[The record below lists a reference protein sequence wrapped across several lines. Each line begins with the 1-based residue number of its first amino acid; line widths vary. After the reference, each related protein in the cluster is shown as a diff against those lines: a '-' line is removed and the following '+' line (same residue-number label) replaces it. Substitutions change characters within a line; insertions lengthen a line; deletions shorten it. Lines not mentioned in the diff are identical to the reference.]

1 MIDSSG
7 KKFEEDEKPAYR
19 EQFPSCLNSKVGTNV
34 IGHSHLEQFFFQKM
48 NKFREIRVE
57 TAQGIWTFIFPDK
70 ENTKVLKYFF
80 M

>member
-34 IGHSHLEQFFFQKM
+34 IGHSHLQHFFLSKNQQ
-48 NKFREIRVE
+48 I
-57 TAQGIWTFIFPDK
+57 
-70 ENTKVLKYFF
+70 
-80 M
+80 